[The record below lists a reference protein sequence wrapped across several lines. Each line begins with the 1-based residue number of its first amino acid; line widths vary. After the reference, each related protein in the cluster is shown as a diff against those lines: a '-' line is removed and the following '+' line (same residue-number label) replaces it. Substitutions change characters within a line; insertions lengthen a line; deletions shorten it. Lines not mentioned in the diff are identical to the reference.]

1 IEEAV
6 NTISGIDELR
16 ANSNQGQGQVNIV
29 FTFERDIE
37 AATPDVRDK
46 VATISGQFPRDARA
60 PQIQK
65 QDPDASPILQFNV
78 YGPRS
83 QKEITQI
90 ADKQI
95 KQVIETLKDV
105 GAVNLQGERKR
116 EIQLLLN
123 ADRLNAYGLSVD
135 QVRTA

>member
-1 IEEAV
+1 M
-6 NTISGIDELR
+6 
-16 ANSNQGQGQVNIV
+16 NIT
-29 FTFERDIE
+29 FTLERDIE
-37 AATPDVRDK
+37 AATQDVRDK
-46 VATISGQFPRDARA
+46 VATIVQQFPRDARA

-95 KQVIETLKDV
+95 KQVLETMKDV
-105 GAVNLQGERKR
+105 G
-116 EIQLLLN
+116 
-123 ADRLNAYGLSVD
+123 VD
-135 QVRTA
+135 PACRAIAGARSSCC